1 MVYEVGAR
9 IKELREACN
18 WSQKDLG
25 DRISKS
31 VATISSYEL
40 NRQVPPM
47 DVMASLAAVFHV
59 SVDFL
64 AGMEQEKV
72 YATAGLTPTEREIAE
87 LLFTEI
93 SASSGC
99 GEGFSERRRKSSRNL
114 HFILLAKT
122 TKTHDCSKKVATW
135 LYFYGIPEYT
145 VTPVLALPFSVLW
158 QVFTLLCVIR

>member
-99 GEGFSERRRKSSRNL
+99 GEGFSERQ
-114 HFILLAKT
+114 AKII
-122 TKTHDCSKKVATW
+122 SKLT
-135 LYFYGIPEYT
+135 LYFVSKNNENT
-145 VTPVLALPFSVLW
+145 
-158 QVFTLLCVIR
+158 